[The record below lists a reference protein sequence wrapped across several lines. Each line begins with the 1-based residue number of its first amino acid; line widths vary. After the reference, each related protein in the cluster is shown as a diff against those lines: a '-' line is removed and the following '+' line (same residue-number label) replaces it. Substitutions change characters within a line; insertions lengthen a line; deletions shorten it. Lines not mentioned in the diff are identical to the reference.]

1 MTPNAQPQQLT
12 VNDDDGAPLT
22 PNELAEV
29 HRKTDKAKSLLIVEH
44 PFFGMAVLKR
54 SLIWTYDIPTASM
67 AGTGQMRLNPRFVS
81 TLSVRQIMFLLAHE
95 AMHYMLMHSF
105 RRGWRDAE
113 QWNIAADYL
122 VNDMLLHG
130 GPNETSVGDFI
141 DGGLIYDGAREFA
154 AEQLYS
160 DPPEGGT
167 GGDEPEDNDG
177 DGDGGSGSK
186 PKWGIGQD
194 IGPETDDKGVP
205 LDDSQK
211 KEIEAKTK
219 VELIQT
225 SKQAKAIGKLP
236 ASIQR
241 IVDEIVNV
249 KTPWYDILMPHWM
262 SKIPDGISWQRPNR
276 RHVANGLYLPG
287 VENVPKMGVA
297 VLGIDTSMSI
307 TDKEL
312 AVYSGH
318 FNRILET
325 CNPEKLYVIY
335 CDADVNHVDEFA
347 PEDYP
352 VKLEMHG
359 GGGTR
364 FRPVFDYIDEHDLD
378 PEVVVYMTDGDGDQN
393 HFTST
398 YDTVWLTTRN
408 TNFSWGRVIE
418 FDINAE

>member
-1 MTPNAQPQQLT
+1 MTTNLAAQQ
-12 VNDDDGAPLT
+12 NFDDDDVLNPHD
-22 PNELAEV
+22 LAEV

-54 SLIWTYDIPTASM
+54 TLIWTYDIPTASM
-67 AGTGQMRLNPRFVS
+67 SGTGQMRLSPKFVS
-81 TLSVRQIMFLLAHE
+81 GLSVRQIMFLLAHE

-105 RRGWRDAE
+105 RRGARDPE
-113 QWNIAADYL
+113 QWNIAADY
-122 VNDMLLHG
+122 VINDMLFHG
-130 GPNETSVGDFI
+130 GPNETPVGDFI
-141 DGGLIYDGAREFA
+141 DGGLVYDGAREFA

-160 DPPEGGT
+160 EPPEGGNED
-167 GGDEPEDNDG
+167 DEPDNEDG
-177 DGDGGSGSK
+177 DDDTKGK

-194 IGPETDDKGVP
+194 IGPDTDDTGAP
-205 LDDSQK
+205 LDESQK

-225 SKQAKAIGKLP
+225 SKQAKSMGKLP

-241 IVDEIVNV
+241 IVDEMVNV

-276 RHVANGLYLPG
+276 RHIANGLYLPG
-287 VENVPKMGVA
+287 VESVPKMGVA
-297 VLGIDTSMSI
+297 VLAIDTSMSI
-307 TDKEL
+307 DDEEL
-312 AVYSGH
+312 AIYSGH

-335 CDADVNHVDEFA
+335 CDAEVQHVDEFV

-359 GGGTR
+359 GGGTQ
-364 FRPVFDYIDEHDLD
+364 FHPVFEYIDAHDLD
-378 PEVVVYMTDGDGDQN
+378 PEVVVYMTDGYGNQ
-393 HFTST
+393 HEFTST
-398 YDTVWLTTRN
+398 YDTVWLTTG
-408 TNFSWGRVIE
+408 TTDFSWGKVIE
-418 FDINAE
+418 FDINA